1 MRIPAPRVALAIL
14 VTAVLVTGGIAA
26 RTGSGSCRGSRDRC
40 GPAAVV
46 RWSRSLPGS
55 WIAEDGVEGTV
66 LSRDQAHAA
75 AGEGV
80 AVIGFGLTVS
90 AYDVTTGFP
99 RWAETLTGLPAGS
112 AIVSVAAWR
121 GVVTV
126 GVATAFDV
134 TGGAGQVGAFGAAV
148 SGLAA
153 SGAGG
158 SSGAAGSG
166 AAGSG
171 AVGPRREVVLDAVT
185 GRQLRTYPAARAGGA
200 AWASRRHTVIVGA
213 TSVAGYANGTGR
225 AVWRDPT
232 GPAEQAWRVAGG
244 KLYVTVSARGV
255 VGTAPVT
262 AVRQIDLR
270 TGAERLIRPP
280 SGSFSGMLT
289 GVADGVLVFSGSGG
303 LSSYRLATGH
313 MTGQRPG
320 AVVQAADPVRRVLYA
335 DIAGALTGLDP
346 VTLREQHGAAA
357 TPPGVYGVRAGVAL
371 GLDPGSG
378 GAAWG
383 YNVAQRRILWTVRS
397 LPWPHYFADQSGAS
411 GLSGLGGAVDPGTG
425 TVLLVTCAAAGQPVP
440 GTVAGGGGRAC
451 LRPRLV
457 AIGPWGARS

>member
-148 SGLAA
+148 SGLAG

-158 SSGAAGSG
+158 SGAAGSG

>member
-158 SSGAAGSG
+158 SG

-232 GPAEQAWRVAGG
+232 GPAEQAWRVAG
-244 KLYVTVSARGV
+244 A
-255 VGTAPVT
+255 
-262 AVRQIDLR
+262 
-270 TGAERLIRPP
+270 
-280 SGSFSGMLT
+280 
-289 GVADGVLVFSGSGG
+289 
-303 LSSYRLATGH
+303 SST
-313 MTGQRPG
+313 
-320 AVVQAADPVRRVLYA
+320 
-335 DIAGALTGLDP
+335 
-346 VTLREQHGAAA
+346 
-357 TPPGVYGVRAGVAL
+357 
-371 GLDPGSG
+371 
-378 GAAWG
+378 
-383 YNVAQRRILWTVRS
+383 
-397 LPWPHYFADQSGAS
+397 
-411 GLSGLGGAVDPGTG
+411 
-425 TVLLVTCAAAGQPVP
+425 
-440 GTVAGGGGRAC
+440 
-451 LRPRLV
+451 
-457 AIGPWGARS
+457 

>member
-148 SGLAA
+148 SGLAG
-153 SGAGG
+153 SGAG
-158 SSGAAGSG
+158 GSG

>member
-1 MRIPAPRVALAIL
+1 VALAIL

-158 SSGAAGSG
+158 SGAAGSG

>member
-158 SSGAAGSG
+158 SGAAGSG